1 MVRFDLERFIDELR
15 HTQGGD
21 ERQAAVQEVVQ
32 RAVQSPRSL
41 LAALGEPSRAGIFT
55 LYRDGGLTVLNIVW
69 APLMVLLPHDHRMWA
84 TIGIYTGREDNI
96 FWRRAASRISACDG
110 HSLSEREVLS
120 LPSDAVHS
128 VVNPIEKLTA
138 AIHVYGG
145 DFFAP
150 GRSEWDPATLTERP
164 FDTERNL
171 RRFDEANARYLAGLA
186 LAQPA
191 PSAPEANAAG
201 GY

>member
-32 RAVQSPRSL
+32 RAGQSPRS
-41 LAALGEPSRAGIFT
+41 

-110 HSLSEREVLS
+110 RSLSEREVLS